1 MIFKSK
7 LKPTKELKRL
17 ISSRATNDFMSHFRK
32 TPEEIDAFKDLP
44 KLNSGL
50 VYDFKTTLY
59 LRGKSVA
66 PHEDP
71 NLTNSNVVRSM
82 FWVTKKKTKHPIY
95 LQVGNRYTHIDEHDF
110 VVFDDSVLHSVCSD
124 GEWEGIAI
132 QCGAD

>member
-44 KLNSGL
+44 TLPFPL
-50 VYDFKTTLY
+50 IYDYKTALY
-59 LRGKSVA
+59 LQGKSVG
-66 PHEDP
+66 PHIDP
-71 NLTNSNVVRSM
+71 DFIEAKVVRSM

-95 LQVGNRYTHIDEHDF
+95 LQVGNEHTHINEHDF
-110 VVFDDSVLHSVCSD
+110 VVFDDSILHSVSSD